1 VLLNSLEYALM
12 NNPIRAVVQRRI
24 EAERL
29 LRLGGP
35 VRGIALE
42 IGCGQGVGA
51 QLILDVFGAD
61 RVDAFDLDP
70 RMIARAQAR
79 VATHEARACL
89 WVGDVTHIPVPDESY
104 DAVFDFGIIHHVPEW
119 PQAVAEVSRVLRPG
133 GRFYAEEV
141 LRPFIVHPLMRR
153 LLMHPSHDRFD
164 RAQFTEAL
172 RAVGLEPL
180 ASESVGEVFA
190 WVVAERQAVLRVRAP
205 AT

>member
-24 EAERL
+24 EADRL

-35 VRGIALE
+35 VRGAALE

-61 RVDAFDLDP
+61 RVDAFDLDS
-70 RMIARAQAR
+70 RMIARAQSRLAR
-79 VATHEARACL
+79 RGGRARL
-89 WVGDVTHIPVPDESY
+89 WVGDVTRIPVPDESY
-104 DAVFDFGIIHHVPEW
+104 DAVFDFGIIHHVPDW
-119 PQAVAEVSRVLRPG
+119 RRAVAEIARVLKDG

-153 LLMHPSHDRFD
+153 LFAHPQIDRFD
-164 RAQFTEAL
+164 RAEFIAAL
-172 RAVGLEPL
+172 RGVGLEL
-180 ASESVGEVFA
+180 LGSENLGEAFT
-190 WVVAERQAVLRVRAP
+190 WVVAERKAA
-205 AT
+205 